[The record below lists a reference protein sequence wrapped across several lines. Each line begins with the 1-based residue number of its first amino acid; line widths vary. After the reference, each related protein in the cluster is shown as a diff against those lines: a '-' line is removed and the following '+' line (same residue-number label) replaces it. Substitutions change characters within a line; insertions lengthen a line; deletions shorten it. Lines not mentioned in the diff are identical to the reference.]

1 MSQHGVAKAS
11 HVEKRLQR
19 GKLFEKL
26 ENQTSFLGK
35 FVQMR
40 VQARPAEQGGQ
51 GNLSNAISSKVRDAS
66 VSTRIH
72 QKLVICLGRFIDVNC
87 APSCAVGS
95 REMVSYFSSSA
106 SIDVALKIS
115 LIKNLQ
121 PAIGKLFKMS

>member
-40 VQARPAEQGGQ
+40 VQARPAGQEGQ

-72 QKLVICLGRFIDVNC
+72 QKSKFALVVLLMLTVRRLVQWVRVKWFHILARQH
-87 APSCAVGS
+87 
-95 REMVSYFSSSA
+95 
-106 SIDVALKIS
+106 L
-115 LIKNLQ
+115 LTL
-121 PAIGKLFKMS
+121 L